1 MWIALNTKAR
11 QKRIINAGR
20 KSYGNQILSAVF
32 AKKLYSIEA
41 EMHYIFLRLF

>member
-1 MWIALNTKAR
+1 MLTIQKAR
-11 QKRIINAGR
+11 EYVEDRREWRRI
-20 KSYGNQILSAVF
+20 V